1 MAQDKDYFLNTLK
14 ILKSNLSN
22 EDYATVTGVMRA
34 LKYGFDFDYKP
45 GYDIDFEYDIET
57 IQKTRRKNNVVK
69 FKVISGDK

>member
-1 MAQDKDYFLNTLK
+1 
-14 ILKSNLSN
+14 
-22 EDYATVTGVMRA
+22 MRA